1 MVRTLLTE
9 ICFEKQ
15 YADASANIE
24 QISYGATFSIDP
36 IGLPTYT
43 RDYMSFSVFAI
54 YRLKK
59 NTFYD
64 VTSPYLHS

>member
-1 MVRTLLTE
+1 MMVRTLLTE

-54 YRLKK
+54 NRLKK
-59 NTFYD
+59 NSFYD
-64 VTSPYLHS
+64 VTIPLSP

>member
-15 YADASANIE
+15 YADASAKIE

-36 IGLPTYT
+36 IGLPMYT

>member
-24 QISYGATFSIDP
+24 KISYGAILFEDI
-36 IGLPTYT
+36 
-43 RDYMSFSVFAI
+43 
-54 YRLKK
+54 
-59 NTFYD
+59 
-64 VTSPYLHS
+64 

>member
-9 ICFEKQ
+9 ICLEKQ
-15 YADASANIE
+15 YADASAKIE

-36 IGLPTYT
+36 IGLPMYT

>member
-24 QISYGATFSIDP
+24 QISYGATFSINP

-54 YRLKK
+54 YR
-59 NTFYD
+59 Y

>member
-1 MVRTLLTE
+1 MVRTSLTE

-15 YADASANIE
+15 S
-24 QISYGATFSIDP
+24 ATFSINP

-43 RDYMSFSVFAI
+43 RDYVSFSVFTI

>member
-1 MVRTLLTE
+1 MQGKK
-9 ICFEKQ
+9 IP
-15 YADASANIE
+15 DASANIE
-24 QISYGATFSIDP
+24 QISYGVTSSIDP

-43 RDYMSFSVFAI
+43 RDHMSFSVFAI

>member
-1 MVRTLLTE
+1 MVWTLLTE
-9 ICFEKQ
+9 ICLEKQ
-15 YADASANIE
+15 YADASAKIE

>member
-9 ICFEKQ
+9 ICLEKQ
-15 YADASANIE
+15 YADASAKIE

-36 IGLPTYT
+36 IGLPTFT